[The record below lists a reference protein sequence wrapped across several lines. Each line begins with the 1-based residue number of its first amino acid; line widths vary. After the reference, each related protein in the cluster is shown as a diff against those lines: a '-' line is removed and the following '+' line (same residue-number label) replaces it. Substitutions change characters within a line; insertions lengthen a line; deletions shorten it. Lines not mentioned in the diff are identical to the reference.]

1 MILAFVLCLVGIAV
15 AQRPVPCTT
24 PPQWEGRIF
33 DVNEKEKFALEGRLS
48 YDATYHRERLV
59 DEIEE
64 GTQDE
69 FYDTIALFDA
79 KIEFVYNF
87 KARNCTRRELT
98 RPWRDFG
105 IRPTDRSYGE
115 AYIGS
120 SVFPE
125 TGVLVT
131 IWAGNFT
138 LPSNDTIDY
147 VSTWTYRGC
156 LPVSRTTHSD
166 KFGIGHLSFYDITVG
181 IRDPNVFIPRRE
193 CLSSE
198 EWDMRYTLFGTPTK
212 KNI

>member
-1 MILAFVLCLVGIAV
+1 MFVALILCLVGIAV
-15 AQRPVPCTT
+15 AQQPIPCTT
-24 PPQWEGRIF
+24 PPQWEGRIYDF
-33 DVNEKEKFALEGRLS
+33 NEQQKFSLGGRLS

-59 DEIEE
+59 DEI
-64 GTQDE
+64 DE
-69 FYDTIALFDA
+69 ASQEDFFDTIALFDS

-105 IRPTDRSYGE
+105 IRPTDRSFGE

-120 SVFPE
+120 SIFPD

-147 VSTWTYRGC
+147 ISTWTYRGC
-156 LPVSRTTHSD
+156 LPVSRTSFSQ
-166 KFGIGHLSFYDITVG
+166 KFGTSHLSFYDITVG
-181 IRDPNVFIPRRE
+181 ISDPNVFIPRRE
-193 CLSSE
+193 CLTSE
-198 EWDMRYTLFGTPTK
+198 EWDMRHTLFGTPAK
-212 KNI
+212 KH